1 MKNLL
6 GIQADDISVVTED
19 GAPSG
24 PKEYLIWDPVSTDSK
39 KRPSALSEAIRLMS
53 FLMKRGLRVILFC
66 KVRIAQHFQLQLTIR
81 LFR

>member
-39 KRPSALSEAIRLMS
+39 KRPSALSETIKLMS

-66 KVRIAQHFQLQLTIR
+66 KVRIAQHYQLQLTIR